1 MHFHLG
7 WLGPAEGFGHGD
19 YYTGDGRYGSVGHQQ
34 DRKAPRQKN
43 WTIQNAKPD
52 HTVSPKATVAFG
64 QQHKQWVPEAIS
76 SADESGGN
84 QDQTGLRSE
93 TLAIDEAKPNM
104 EKGLEKVV
112 VEQDRVP

>member
-1 MHFHLG
+1 
-7 WLGPAEGFGHGD
+7 
-19 YYTGDGRYGSVGHQQ
+19 
-34 DRKAPRQKN
+34 
-43 WTIQNAKPD
+43 
-52 HTVSPKATVAFG
+52 
-64 QQHKQWVPEAIS
+64 VPEAIS